1 MNNQPYQPQFQ
12 PMSQPGQPQQ
22 HPFAQPY
29 QQQQGYQPQNQHAQQ
44 AYQPQQAN
52 AQPYEQQAQA
62 AAPSAPQRQ
71 MNLNHGGHEFFDMHE
86 ILSGMINVLDQ
97 FMIFRGFVKDQE
109 LLGILDRQYNFI
121 LSQYNLTA
129 ECFATGQKPHQET
142 GTYMMQ
148 QPTNVAF
155 GIKPS
160 QPKKP
165 NQSLAD
171 VKDAGISGH
180 MLGLIKSTASLLAMA
195 SPEITNPVVRR
206 VVASQIQ
213 NYVEMAFEI
222 FLFQNKHAYYQVPQL
237 KQNDMQSML
246 GSYVPAPGQPQMPAP
261 NSFSRYQ

>member
-1 MNNQPYQPQFQ
+1 
-12 PMSQPGQPQQ
+12 
-22 HPFAQPY
+22 
-29 QQQQGYQPQNQHAQQ
+29 
-44 AYQPQQAN
+44 
-52 AQPYEQQAQA
+52 
-62 AAPSAPQRQ
+62 

-148 QPTNVAF
+148 QPTNVTF